1 MRLPGLIDAHVHL
14 REPGATHKED
24 WDSGTAAAL
33 AGGFT
38 LILAMPNT
46 QPPVTDAASL
56 ALALSAARKK
66 ARCDY
71 AQYLGGGPY
80 NAAHLPAFGRRSA
93 GLKLY
98 LDQTYGP
105 LRLDDMTLWMDHFTN
120 WPRNLPIAAHAEGR
134 TLAAVILMA
143 ALYDRPVHL
152 CHVSRREEIL
162 LIRKA
167 KEAGVKVTCEVTPHH
182 LFLTQEDV
190 SDIGEGRGEVRP
202 RLASAAD
209 LEALWAN
216 MDVIDCFAT
225 DHAPH
230 TLQEKDGPKPP
241 PGFPGLE
248 TALPLLLTAV
258 SERRLTLDDLIVRL
272 YTNPRRIFNLPEQPD
287 TSIEL
292 DLETAWEIHAA
303 QTYTRCAW
311 TPFEGWKVHGKV
323 TKVILRGRI
332 AYDDGQVLCP
342 TGYGVN
348 IRA

>member
-1 MRLPGLIDAHVHL
+1 MKLPGLIDAHVHM

-46 QPPVTDAASL
+46 QPPIIDAASL
-56 ALALSAARKK
+56 ELSLSAARQK

-71 AQYLGGGPY
+71 AQYLGGGPD
-80 NAAHLPAFGRRSA
+80 NAAHLSALGGRSA

-105 LRLDDMTLWMDHFTN
+105 LRLDDMTIWMDHFAK

-143 ALYDRPVHL
+143 AIYDRPVHL

-162 LIRKA
+162 LIRQA

-190 SDIGEGRGEVRP
+190 SDIGVGRSEVRP

-230 TLQEKDGPKPP
+230 TLQEKDSLKPP

-258 SERRLTLDDLIVRL
+258 SERRLTLDDLIARL
-272 YTNPRRIFNLPEQPD
+272 FTNPRRIFNLPEQPD
-287 TSIEL
+287 TSIEI

-311 TPFEGWKVHGKV
+311 TPFEGWKVRGKV
-323 TKVILRGRI
+323 TKVILRGRL

-342 TGYGVN
+342 TGFGVN